1 MAGGAH
7 PTRNVSRTEK
17 SVSPSK
23 SRRSKPRTSAARSNG
38 RRGRRANFDELV
50 GHIYDSALDPAN
62 WHRAMEG
69 VADALGGSKAVLF
82 HYDLESGESA
92 LLATPRIDPAL
103 WKPFEDYY
111 SKVDPWK
118 AALTKLPAGRPYF
131 SQELAADAEL
141 IRTEIYNDLFAPHG
155 IFHALGGFSLRTRN
169 HAVTAGVLRPRGKPP
184 FDDDDK
190 RFFTGLYPHIAR
202 AAQLHFNFQGVRGA
216 LDAADD
222 LIDRLPV
229 GAILLDAAGRVVR
242 MNRAAEEIVAGNDG
256 LTVVRGRPVAALAPE
271 TAELDR
277 LIGNAGL
284 TGQGSG
290 RHPGGAMAIS
300 RPSMR
305 RPLSVLVSP
314 LRANGGGLPFDFGY
328 RRPACV
334 VLVSD
339 PERRHT
345 PPADI
350 VARLHGF
357 TASEARLAVALLEH
371 RSLKQAADHAGL
383 TAGTARQYLKHLFH
397 KTDTASQ
404 SELIKLLLSGPASL
418 VQQPLE

>member
-1 MAGGAH
+1 
-7 PTRNVSRTEK
+7 
-17 SVSPSK
+17 
-23 SRRSKPRTSAARSNG
+23 
-38 RRGRRANFDELV
+38 
-50 GHIYDSALDPAN
+50 
-62 WHRAMEG
+62 MEG
-69 VADALGGSKAVLF
+69 ITDAVGGSKAALF
-82 HYDLESGESA
+82 LYDLNSGRSGF
-92 LLATPRIDPAL
+92 LATPRFDPDFL
-103 WKPFEDYY
+103 GPYEEHY
-111 SKVDPWK
+111 SELDRWNT
-118 AALTKLPAGRPYF
+118 ALTTLPAGRPYF
-131 SQELAADAEL
+131 SQELVADAEL
-141 IRTEIYNDLFAPHG
+141 IRTEVYNDLFTRHG
-155 IFHALGGFSLRTRN
+155 IFHALGGFPLRTRN
-169 HAVTAGVLRPRGKPP
+169 YAAVAGVLRPRGKPP

-202 AAQLHFNFQGVRGA
+202 AAQLHFRVQGVQGA

-256 LTVVRGRPVAALAPE
+256 LTVVRGRPAAALAGE
-271 TAELDR
+271 TAEFHR

-284 TGQGSG
+284 TGPGNG

-334 VLVSD
+334 VLVGD
-339 PERRHT
+339 PERRHLL
-345 PPADI
+345 PADI

-418 VQQPLE
+418 VQRVG